1 MRKGLAKDQRKPMK
15 VVVARGSNK
24 GIKGRPKGVKG
35 ESHGFSG
42 SVTVLWLGPGRS

>member
-35 ESHGFSG
+35 AFATLFGFG
-42 SVTVLWLGPGRS
+42 QLLC